1 MPAQELSQIKNTPL
15 LDLFPEVTPYSRGF
29 LEVSDGHELYWEQS
43 GNPDGVPIVVL
54 HGGPGGGASGIHR
67 RFFDPD
73 HYRIIVFDQRGAGR
87 STPLANLTGNN
98 TANLVQDME
107 DLRVHLGLERWILF
121 GGSWGSTLALS
132 YAVHYADRC
141 AGMILRGIFLCEQS
155 EIDWFMSGMQTI
167 FPEAWEQFASLFD
180 ESDPRVLLDHYYD
193 ALTGENPK
201 LMMEAAIRWN
211 LYEGACSLLQP
222 NYETITTD
230 EQKRHALTMARI
242 EAHYFKHEVIAP
254 EESLLGKID
263 LFRHV
268 PTIIVHG
275 RYDVICPIKTAYK
288 LHQLW
293 PEADYL
299 AVPDSGHSAFDPT
312 LRSRLIQA
320 TENFK
325 TI

>member
-1 MPAQELSQIKNTPL
+1 MYKRQ
-15 LDLFPEVTPYSRGF
+15 
-29 LEVSDGHELYWEQS
+29 
-43 GNPDGVPIVVL
+43 
-54 HGGPGGGASGIHR
+54 
-67 RFFDPD
+67 
-73 HYRIIVFDQRGAGR
+73 
-87 STPLANLTGNN
+87 
-98 TANLVQDME
+98 
-107 DLRVHLGLERWILF
+107 
-121 GGSWGSTLALS
+121 
-132 YAVHYADRC
+132 
-141 AGMILRGIFLCEQS
+141 
-155 EIDWFMSGMQTI
+155 
-167 FPEAWEQFASLFD
+167 
-180 ESDPRVLLDHYYD
+180 
-193 ALTGENPK
+193 
-201 LMMEAAIRWN
+201 